1 MPGSKTFATRS
12 SYHHGDLRCTLVE
25 AAEHLLEKQGLAS
38 LSLRE
43 VAKLAGVSHSAPYRH
58 FRGKAGLLEAVAEA
72 GFRRLADL
80 VNDARESNPE
90 DPVAQLRAAG
100 VAYVAWATQ
109 NPERTHLMFGGMMKS
124 ADTPQGLHDCAEH
137 AYSGIYRIIDDGR
150 RTAVFGGEDTDSV
163 VISAWSAV
171 HGLTMLVLGS
181 GKLNPEGPDEVRR
194 LATTI
199 CETILTG
206 IRSRT

>member
-1 MPGSKTFATRS
+1 MAGSKTIATRS

-25 AAEHLLEKQGLAS
+25 AAEHLLEAEGLAS

-58 FRGKAGLLEAVAEA
+58 FRSKAGLLEAVAEA

-80 VNDARESNPE
+80 VNDARERNPE
-90 DPVAQLRAAG
+90 NPEAQLRAAG
-100 VAYVAWATQ
+100 IAYVEWATQ
-109 NPERTHLMFGGMMKS
+109 NPERTHLMFGGMMKA
-124 ADTPQGLHDCAEH
+124 ADTPQVLHDCAEH
-137 AYSGIYRIIDDGR
+137 AYAGIYSIIDDGR
-150 RTAVFGGEDTDSV
+150 RAAVFGGEDTDSV

-181 GKLNPEGPDEVRR
+181 GKLNPNGPDEVRQ
-194 LATTI
+194 LATRL

-206 IRSRT
+206 IRSRA

>member
-1 MPGSKTFATRS
+1 MAGSKTIATRS

-25 AAEHLLEKQGLAS
+25 AAEHLLEAEGLAS

-58 FRGKAGLLEAVAEA
+58 FRSKAGLLEAVAEA

-80 VNDARESNPE
+80 VNDARERNPD
-90 DPVAQLRAAG
+90 DPEAQLRAAG
-100 VAYVAWATQ
+100 IAYVEWATQ
-109 NPERTHLMFGGMMKS
+109 NPERTHLMFGGMMKA
-124 ADTPQGLHDCAEH
+124 ADTPQVLHDCAEH
-137 AYSGIYRIIDDGR
+137 AYAGIYSIIDDGR
-150 RTAVFGGEDTDSV
+150 RAAVFGGEDTDSV

-181 GKLNPEGPDEVRR
+181 GKLNPDGPDEVRQ
-194 LATTI
+194 LATRL

-206 IRSRT
+206 IRSRA